1 MMDSYGWD
9 FWVSALV
16 LFTLAFDR
24 PLHWLYANHRGQLVM
39 AALSITSLLSALDI
53 SVMSTALPS
62 IVHDLGSSPAYSWVA
77 NGYFLTSTAFQPLFG
92 QTANIF
98 GRRVLTLSA
107 VLFFTVGSAI
117 SGSAANIAA
126 LVAGRLIQGIGGG
139 GLNVMTPIVVADLV
153 PLRDRSRFMS
163 IVFTSYSIAFSI
175 GPVVGGALV
184 DHSSWRWI
192 FYLNLPVTGLSL
204 VLLFFFLHVPYNA
217 TFSSTMLRHVDITGN
232 ALLIASVVSVL
243 IALNWAGSEYPW
255 SSCRVIVP
263 LVIGLLGIGGFLVLE
278 STTLIL
284 EPTMPFRI
292 FSNRTSLPTFGL
304 AFIQSMLT
312 YWSSYYLPVYFQ
324 AVLEATPTQSGIDAL
339 PSVFVAMP
347 FAMAAGVGL
356 SALNRF
362 KPFMYL
368 GFALLAS
375 GYGMLS
381 LLDETSSTAYWA
393 ASQSMAAAGTG
404 MLMPVTLPAIQAP
417 LAETDQAIVTGVWG
431 FVRSFGGIWGVAIPT
446 AAFNSEVNALLYRVG
461 DESVRYM
468 LADGGAYSLA
478 TRTFMRSLSSR
489 QALRSQVLSVYV
501 DSLQLVWQVGIGFS
515 LLGFVLTLIVRGMPL
530 RETLEIN
537 VKTTEE
543 EEKDTAL
550 FLNHSP
556 LLEDGLI
563 QSPRQTKVRGF
574 RRSCRYIGSLHF
586 SGRWGMEA
594 RELMQNYEHIDP
606 PEIRRPYGNWI

>member
-1 MMDSYGWD
+1 
-9 FWVSALV
+9 
-16 LFTLAFDR
+16 
-24 PLHWLYANHRGQLVM
+24 M
-39 AALSITSLLSALDI
+39 AALSVTSLLSALDI

-62 IVHDLGSSPAYSWVA
+62 IVFDLGSSPAYSWVA

-98 GRRVLTLSA
+98 GRRTLTLSA
-107 VLFFTVGSAI
+107 VLLFTVGSAI

-126 LVAGRLIQGIGGG
+126 LIAGRLIQGIGGG

-163 IVFTSYSIAFSI
+163 IIFTFYSIAFSI

-192 FYLNLPVTGLSL
+192 FYLNLPVAGLSL

-217 TFSSTMLRHVDITGN
+217 TFSPNMLRRVDFAGN

-243 IALNWAGSEYPW
+243 IALNWAGAEYPW
-255 SSCRVIVP
+255 SSWRVIVP
-263 LVIGLLGIGGFLVLE
+263 LVIGLMGIGGFLILE
-278 STTLIL
+278 STTLIP

-324 AVLEATPTQSGIDAL
+324 AVLEATPTQSGVDAL
-339 PSVFVAMP
+339 PSVFIAMP

-362 KPFMYL
+362 KPFMFF

-381 LLDETSSTAYWA
+381 LLDQTSSTAYWA
-393 ASQSMAAAGTG
+393 ASQGMAAAGTG
-404 MLMPVTLPAIQAP
+404 TLMTVTLPAIQAP
-417 LAETDQAIVTGVWG
+417 LAETDQTIATGAWG
-431 FVRSFGGIWGVAIPT
+431 FVRSFGGIWGVAIPS
-446 AAFNSEVNALLYRVG
+446 AVFNSKVNALLYRVSN
-461 DESVRYM
+461 DTVSNA
-468 LADGGAYSLA
+468 LSDGGAYSLA
-478 TRTFMRSLSSR
+478 TRSFMRSLNS
-489 QALRSQVLSVYV
+489 QPALKSQVLSVYV
-501 DSLQLVWQVGIGFS
+501 DSLQLVWQVGIAFS
-515 LLGFVLTLIVRGMPL
+515 LLGFIITFIVRGMPL
-530 RETLEIN
+530 RENLERDL
-537 VKTTEE
+537 EAAE
-543 EEKDTAL
+543 DEKAL
-550 FLNHSP
+550 MPP
-556 LLEDGLI
+556 LEKSSLPEDVLI
-563 QSPRQTKVRGF
+563 APPKQTRG
-574 RRSCRYIGSLHF
+574 RGVIRSFCYIGSLHF
-586 SGRWGMEA
+586 SGKWGTEA
-594 RELMQNYEHIDP
+594 LELMQYFESMDS
-606 PEIRRPYGNWI
+606 PEILYKYGNWI

>member
-1 MMDSYGWD
+1 MDSYGWD
-9 FWVSALV
+9 FWVSVRIYLNFCGSWHH
-16 LFTLAFDR
+16 LRTDYR
-24 PLHWLYANHRGQLVM
+24 RQLVM
-39 AALSITSLLSALDI
+39 GALSVTSLLSALDI

-62 IVHDLGSSPAYSWVA
+62 IVYDLGSSPAYSWVA

-92 QTANIF
+92 QTANIL
-98 GRRVLTLSA
+98 GRRILTLSA
-107 VLFFTVGSAI
+107 VLFFTIGSAI
-117 SGSAANIAA
+117 SGSATNIAA
-126 LVAGRLIQGIGGG
+126 LIAGRLIQGIGGG
-139 GLNVMTPIVVADLV
+139 GLNVMTPIVIADLV

-163 IVFTSYSIAFSI
+163 IIFTFYSIAFSI

-192 FYLNLPVTGLSL
+192 FYLNLPVTGLAL

-217 TFSSTMLRHVDITGN
+217 TFSSTMLRRVDITGN
-232 ALLIASVVSVL
+232 ALLIASILSVL

-255 SSCRVIVP
+255 SSYRVIVP
-263 LVIGLLGIGGFLVLE
+263 LVIGLLGIFGFLVLE

-324 AVLEATPTQSGIDAL
+324 AVLEATPTRSGVDAL

-362 KPFMYL
+362 KPFMYF

-381 LLDETSSTAYWA
+381 LLDQTSSTAYWA
-393 ASQSMAAAGTG
+393 AAQGMAAAGTG

-417 LAETDQAIVTGVWG
+417 LAESDQAIATGAWG

-446 AAFNSEVNALLYRVG
+446 AAFNSEVNALLYRVN
-461 DESVRYM
+461 DESVRNQ

-478 TRTFMRSLSSR
+478 TRNFMRSLNS
-489 QALRSQVLSVYV
+489 QQTIKSQVLSVYV

-515 LLGFVLTLIVRGMPL
+515 LLGFVITIIVRGIPL
-530 RETLEIN
+530 REKLEGYMEA
-537 VKTTEE
+537 TEE
-543 EEKDTAL
+543 PEEKDMAL
-550 FLNHSP
+550 LLNSSP
-556 LLEDGLI
+556 SLEDELI
-563 QSPRQTKVRGF
+563 ATPKQTKAREIAKSF
-574 RRSCRYIGSLHF
+574 RYIGSLHF
-586 SGRWGMEA
+586 SGKWGIEA
-594 RELMQNYEHIDP
+594 LELMQNFETIDP
-606 PEIRRPYGNWI
+606 PEVRRPYGNWI

>member
-1 MMDSYGWD
+1 
-9 FWVSALV
+9 
-16 LFTLAFDR
+16 
-24 PLHWLYANHRGQLVM
+24 M
-39 AALSITSLLSALDI
+39 AALSVTSLLSALDI

-62 IVHDLGSSPAYSWVA
+62 IVFDLGSSPAYSWVA

-98 GRRVLTLSA
+98 GRRILTLSA
-107 VLFFTVGSAI
+107 VLLFTVGSAI

-126 LVAGRLIQGIGGG
+126 LIAGRLIQGIGGG

-163 IVFTSYSIAFSI
+163 IIFTFYSIAFSI

-192 FYLNLPVTGLSL
+192 FYLNLPVAGLSL
-204 VLLFFFLHVPYNA
+204 VLLFFFLHVPFNA
-217 TFSSTMLRHVDITGN
+217 TFSSNMLQRVDIAGN

-243 IALNWAGSEYPW
+243 IALNWAGAEYPW
-255 SSCRVIVP
+255 SSWRVIVP
-263 LVIGLLGIGGFLVLE
+263 LVIGLIGIGGFLILE
-278 STTLIL
+278 STTLIP

-324 AVLEATPTQSGIDAL
+324 AVLEATPTQSGVDAL
-339 PSVFVAMP
+339 PSVFIAMP

-362 KPFMYL
+362 KPFMFF

-381 LLDETSSTAYWA
+381 LLDQTSSTAYWA
-393 ASQSMAAAGTG
+393 ASQGMAAAGTG
-404 MLMPVTLPAIQAP
+404 TLMTVTLPAIQAP
-417 LAETDQAIVTGVWG
+417 LTEADQAIATGAWG
-431 FVRSFGGIWGVAIPT
+431 FVRSFGGIWGVAIPS
-446 AAFNSEVNALLYRVG
+446 AAFNSKVNALLYRV
-461 DESVRYM
+461 SVDAVRDA

-478 TRTFMRSLSSR
+478 TRSFMRSLNS
-489 QALRSQVLSVYV
+489 QPTLKSQVLSVYV

-515 LLGFVLTLIVRGMPL
+515 LLGFVIALIVRGMPL
-530 RETLEIN
+530 RENLLPDLEAP
-537 VKTTEE
+537 ED
-543 EEKDTAL
+543 EKSLT
-550 FLNHSP
+550 SP
-556 LLEDGLI
+556 LEKPPPPEDELI
-563 QSPRQTKVRGF
+563 TLPRRTRG
-574 RRSCRYIGSLHF
+574 REVMKSVCYIGSLHF
-586 SGRWGMEA
+586 SGKWATEALELVQSFESMEDTPDILY
-594 RELMQNYEHIDP
+594 R
-606 PEIRRPYGNWI
+606 YGNWI

>member
-1 MMDSYGWD
+1 
-9 FWVSALV
+9 
-16 LFTLAFDR
+16 
-24 PLHWLYANHRGQLVM
+24 M
-39 AALSITSLLSALDI
+39 AALSVTSLLSALDI

-62 IVHDLGSSPAYSWVA
+62 IVYDLGSSPAYSWVA

-98 GRRVLTLSA
+98 GRRILTLSA
-107 VLFFTVGSAI
+107 VLFFTIGSAI
-117 SGSAANIAA
+117 SGSARNIAA
-126 LVAGRLIQGIGGG
+126 LIAGRLIQGIGGG

-163 IVFTSYSIAFSI
+163 IIFTFYSIAFSI

-204 VLLFFFLHVPYNA
+204 LLLFFFLHVPYNA
-217 TFSSTMLRHVDITGN
+217 TFDSTMLRRVDITGN

-324 AVLEATPTQSGIDAL
+324 AVLEATPTRSGVDAL

-362 KPFMYL
+362 KPFMYF

-381 LLDETSSTAYWA
+381 LLDQTSSTAYWA
-393 ASQSMAAAGTG
+393 ASQGMAAAGTG

-417 LAETDQAIVTGVWG
+417 LAEADQAIATGAWG

-446 AAFNSEVNALLYRVG
+446 AAFNSEVNALLYRVS
-461 DESVRYM
+461 DESVRDV
-468 LADGGAYSLA
+468 LANGGAYSLA
-478 TRTFMRSLSSR
+478 TQKFMRSLNSR
-489 QALRSQVLSVYV
+489 QILKSQVLSVYV

-515 LLGFVLTLIVRGMPL
+515 LLGFVITLIVRGMPL
-530 RETLEIN
+530 REKLEGN
-537 VKTTEE
+537 LEATE
-543 EEKDTAL
+543 EEKDMAL
-550 FLNHSP
+550 LLNSSP
-556 LLEDGLI
+556 TLEDGI
-563 QSPRQTKVRGF
+563 IASPGRTKARGIVKSF
-574 RRSCRYIGSLHF
+574 RYIGSLHF
-586 SGRWGMEA
+586 SGKWGVEA
-594 RELMQNYEHIDP
+594 LELMQNFEIIDP

>member
-1 MMDSYGWD
+1 
-9 FWVSALV
+9 
-16 LFTLAFDR
+16 
-24 PLHWLYANHRGQLVM
+24 M
-39 AALSITSLLSALDI
+39 AALSVTSLLSALDI

-62 IVHDLGSSPAYSWVA
+62 IVYDLGSSPAHSWVA

-98 GRRVLTLSA
+98 GRRILTLSA
-107 VLFFTVGSAI
+107 VLFFTIGSAI
-117 SGSAANIAA
+117 SGSATNIAA
-126 LVAGRLIQGIGGG
+126 LIAGRLIQGIGGG
-139 GLNVMTPIVVADLV
+139 GLNVMTPIVIADLV

-163 IVFTSYSIAFSI
+163 IIFTFYSIAFSI

-192 FYLNLPVTGLSL
+192 FYLNLPVTGLAL

-217 TFSSTMLRHVDITGN
+217 TFSSTMLRRVDITGN
-232 ALLIASVVSVL
+232 ALLIASIVSVL
-243 IALNWAGSEYPW
+243 VALNWAGSEYPW
-255 SSCRVIVP
+255 SSYRVIVP
-263 LVIGLLGIGGFLVLE
+263 LVIGLLGIFGFLVLE

-324 AVLEATPTQSGIDAL
+324 AVLEATPTRSGVDVL

-362 KPFMYL
+362 KPFMYF

-381 LLDETSSTAYWA
+381 LLDQTSSTAYWA
-393 ASQSMAAAGTG
+393 AAQGMAAAGTG

-417 LAETDQAIVTGVWG
+417 LAESDQAIATGAWG

-446 AAFNSEVNALLYRVG
+446 AAFNSEVNALLYRVS
-461 DESVRYM
+461 DESVRNL

-478 TRTFMRSLSSR
+478 TRNFMRSLNS
-489 QALRSQVLSVYV
+489 QQTLKSQVLSVYV

-515 LLGFVLTLIVRGMPL
+515 LLGFVITVIVRGIPL
-530 RETLEIN
+530 REKLEGDMEA
-537 VKTTEE
+537 TEE
-543 EEKDTAL
+543 PEEKDMVL
-550 FLNHSP
+550 LLNSSSM
-556 LLEDGLI
+556 LEDEI
-563 QSPRQTKVRGF
+563 ITSPKQTRSRGF
-574 RRSCRYIGSLHF
+574 IRSCRYIGSLHF
-586 SGRWGMEA
+586 SGKWGIEA
-594 RELMQNYEHIDP
+594 LDLMQNFETIEP
-606 PEIRRPYGNWI
+606 PEVRRPYGNWI

>member
-1 MMDSYGWD
+1 
-9 FWVSALV
+9 
-16 LFTLAFDR
+16 
-24 PLHWLYANHRGQLVM
+24 M
-39 AALSITSLLSALDI
+39 AALSVTSLLSALDI

-62 IVHDLGSSPAYSWVA
+62 IVYDLGSSPAYSWVA

-98 GRRVLTLSA
+98 GRRILTLSA
-107 VLFFTVGSAI
+107 VLFFTIGSAI
-117 SGSAANIAA
+117 SGSATNIAA
-126 LVAGRLIQGIGGG
+126 LIAGRLIQGVGGG
-139 GLNVMTPIVVADLV
+139 GLNVMTPIIVADLV

-163 IVFTSYSIAFSI
+163 IIFTFYSIAFSI

-184 DHSSWRWI
+184 DHSTWRWI

-204 VLLFFFLHVPYNA
+204 LLLFFFLHVPYNA
-217 TFSSTMLRHVDITGN
+217 TFSSTMLRRVDITGN

-263 LVIGLLGIGGFLVLE
+263 LVFGLLGIGGFLVLE

-292 FSNRTSLPTFGL
+292 FSNRSSLPSFAL

-312 YWSSYYLPVYFQ
+312 YWSSYFLPVYFQ
-324 AVLEATPTQSGIDAL
+324 AVLEATPTRSGVDAL

-362 KPFMYL
+362 KPFMYF

-381 LLDETSSTAYWA
+381 LLDQTSSTAYWA
-393 ASQSMAAAGTG
+393 ASQGMAAAGTG

-417 LAETDQAIVTGVWG
+417 LAESDQAIATGAWG

-446 AAFNSEVNALLYRVG
+446 AAFNSKVNSLLYRVS
-461 DESVRYM
+461 DESVRDV
-468 LADGGAYSLA
+468 LADGGAYSTA
-478 TRTFMRSLSSR
+478 TRSFMRSLNSWQS
-489 QALRSQVLSVYV
+489 LKTQVLSVYV

-515 LLGFVLTLIVRGMPL
+515 LLGFVITLIVRGMPL
-530 RETLEIN
+530 REKLGDLEA
-537 VKTTEE
+537 TEK
-543 EEKDTAL
+543 EKDTTL
-550 FLNHSP
+550 LLNNSSM
-556 LLEDGLI
+556 LEDGPI
-563 QSPRQTKVRGF
+563 APPRQTKTREIG
-574 RRSCRYIGSLHF
+574 RSCRYIGSLHF
-586 SGRWGMEA
+586 SGKWGIEA
-594 RELMQNYEHIDP
+594 QDLMQNFEITEP

>member
-1 MMDSYGWD
+1 MASHGWD
-9 FWVSALV
+9 FW
-16 LFTLAFDR
+16 
-24 PLHWLYANHRGQLVM
+24 LVM
-39 AALSITSLLSALDI
+39 AALSVTSLLSALDI

-62 IVHDLGSSPAYSWVA
+62 IVFDLGSSPAYSWVA

-98 GRRVLTLSA
+98 GRRTLTLSA
-107 VLFFTVGSAI
+107 VLLFTVGSAI

-126 LVAGRLIQGIGGG
+126 LIAGRLIQGIGGG

-163 IVFTSYSIAFSI
+163 IIFTFYSIAFSI

-192 FYLNLPVTGLSL
+192 FYLNLPVAGLSL

-217 TFSSTMLRHVDITGN
+217 TFSPNMLRRVDFAGN

-243 IALNWAGSEYPW
+243 IALNWAGAEYPW
-255 SSCRVIVP
+255 SSWRVIVP
-263 LVIGLLGIGGFLVLE
+263 LVIGLMGIGGFLILE
-278 STTLIL
+278 STTLIP

-324 AVLEATPTQSGIDAL
+324 AVLEATPTQSGVDAL
-339 PSVFVAMP
+339 PSVFIAMP

-362 KPFMYL
+362 KPFMFF

-381 LLDETSSTAYWA
+381 LLDQTSSTAYWA
-393 ASQSMAAAGTG
+393 ASQGMAAAGTG
-404 MLMPVTLPAIQAP
+404 TLMTVTLPAIQAP
-417 LAETDQAIVTGVWG
+417 LAETDQTIATGAWG
-431 FVRSFGGIWGVAIPT
+431 FVRSFGGIWGVAIPS
-446 AAFNSEVNALLYRVG
+446 AVFNSKVNALLYRVSN
-461 DESVRYM
+461 DTVSNA
-468 LADGGAYSLA
+468 LSDGGAYSLA
-478 TRTFMRSLSSR
+478 TRSFMRSLNS
-489 QALRSQVLSVYV
+489 QPALKSQVLSVYV
-501 DSLQLVWQVGIGFS
+501 DSLQLVWQVGIAFS
-515 LLGFVLTLIVRGMPL
+515 LLGFIITFIVRGMPL
-530 RETLEIN
+530 RENLERDL
-537 VKTTEE
+537 EAAE
-543 EEKDTAL
+543 DEKALMPPFHRDL
-550 FLNHSP
+550 FLSFSEFRT
-556 LLEDGLI
+556 LSGL
-563 QSPRQTKVRGF
+563 K
-574 RRSCRYIGSLHF
+574 
-586 SGRWGMEA
+586 
-594 RELMQNYEHIDP
+594 
-606 PEIRRPYGNWI
+606 

>member
-1 MMDSYGWD
+1 
-9 FWVSALV
+9 
-16 LFTLAFDR
+16 
-24 PLHWLYANHRGQLVM
+24 M
-39 AALSITSLLSALDI
+39 AALSVTSLLSALDI

-62 IVHDLGSSPAYSWVA
+62 IVYDLGSSPAYSWVA

-98 GRRVLTLSA
+98 GRRILTLSA
-107 VLFFTVGSAI
+107 VLFFAIGSAI
-117 SGSAANIAA
+117 SGSAKNIAA
-126 LVAGRLIQGIGGG
+126 LIAGRLIQGMGGG
-139 GLNVMTPIVVADLV
+139 GLNVMTPIIVADLV

-163 IVFTSYSIAFSI
+163 IIFTFYSIAFSI
-175 GPVVGGALV
+175 GPVVAGALV

-192 FYLNLPVTGLSL
+192 FYLNLPITGLSL
-204 VLLFFFLHVPYNA
+204 VLLFFLLHVPYNA
-217 TFSSTMLRHVDITGN
+217 TFSSTMIQRVDITGN

-263 LVIGLLGIGGFLVLE
+263 LAFGLLGIGGFLVLE

-324 AVLEATPTQSGIDAL
+324 AVLEATPTRSGVDAL
-339 PSVFVAMP
+339 PSVFIAMP

-362 KPFMYL
+362 RPFMYL
-368 GFALLAS
+368 GFALLSS

-381 LLDETSSTAYWA
+381 LLDQTSSTAYWA
-393 ASQSMAAAGTG
+393 ASQGMAAAGTG

-417 LAETDQAIVTGVWG
+417 LAEADQAIATGAWG

-446 AAFNSEVNALLYRVG
+446 AAFNSEVNALLDRVG
-461 DESVRYM
+461 DESVRNV
-468 LADGGAYSLA
+468 LAGGGAYSLA
-478 TRTFMRSLSSR
+478 TRSFMRSLNSR
-489 QALRSQVLSVYV
+489 QTLKSQVLSVYV

-515 LLGFVLTLIVRGMPL
+515 LLGFVITLIVKGMPL
-530 RETLEIN
+530 REKLEADL
-537 VKTTEE
+537 EAPE
-543 EEKDTAL
+543 EEKDMAL
-550 FLNHSP
+550 LLSSSP
-556 LLEDGLI
+556 KLEDELI
-563 QSPRQTKVRGF
+563 ALPRQTKAREIA
-574 RRSCRYIGSLHF
+574 RSCRYIGSLHF
-586 SGRWGMEA
+586 SGKWGIEA
-594 RELMQNYEHIDP
+594 LELMQNFETIDP
-606 PEIRRPYGNWI
+606 PELRRPYGNWI